1 MANPTCSDGDFITL
15 FKQHGAAETARRLG
29 ISNRATQS
37 RRANLEAKYG
47 KQIQAPAY
55 NNTNT
60 RFAEDKPQRT
70 HLTVRNG
77 VVLVCGDG
85 HFWPGEATPAHRA
98 FVKFCKT
105 MDPDAV
111 IVNGDAFD
119 GAGISRH
126 PPIGWENHPTVV
138 EELEAVQ
145 TRLSE
150 IELATFKIPKV
161 WTLGNHDARFETRL
175 ATVAREYAC
184 VNGFHLKDHFPAW
197 AACWSAWINDGH
209 AKIPTVVKHRYKGGV
224 NATHNNTASSGTH
237 MVTNHLHSGKVTPY
251 TDYTGTRYGVDTGCI
266 ADPDG
271 PQFVD
276 YSEDNP
282 RNHRSGFAVL
292 TFRDYEL
299 MLPELALVWDRE
311 HVQFRGQLIRCSD
324 ESEGKRKAK
333 ARAS

>member
-1 MANPTCSDGDFITL
+1 MAKPTCSDGDFITL
-15 FKQHGAAETARRLG
+15 FKQYGAAETARRLG

-47 KQIQAPAY
+47 KQIPAPAY

-60 RFAEDKPQRT
+60 RFAEEKPGRINLNVQ
-70 HLTVRNG
+70 NG
-77 VVLVCGDG
+77 VVLVGGDG
-85 HFWPGEATPAHRA
+85 HYWPGKASTAHRA
-98 FVKFCKT
+98 FVKFCK
-105 MDPDAV
+105 DLKPAAV
-111 IVNGDAFD
+111 IMNGDAFD

-150 IELATFKIPKV
+150 IELATFKTRKI

-184 VNGFHLKDHFPAW
+184 VHGFHLKDHFPQW
-197 AACWSAWINDGH
+197 EACWSAWINDDV
-209 AKIPTVVKHRYKGGV
+209 VVKHRYKGGAH
-224 NATHNNTASSGTH
+224 ATHNNTSSAGKH
-237 MVTNHLHSGKVTPY
+237 MVTNHLHAAKVTPY
-251 TDYTGTRYGVDTGCI
+251 SDYNGTRYGVDTGCL

-271 PQFVD
+271 AQFLD

-292 TFRDYEL
+292 TFRDGKL
-299 MLPELALVWDRE
+299 MLPELVLVWDRDTVE
-311 HVQFRGQLIRCSD
+311 FRGELIRCAD
-324 ESEGKRKAK
+324 ESENKRKAK